1 MSRILPLD
9 ELNVIKGKYE
19 GSGKAQTPITDFDL
33 EDIIDELLDLFLL
46 AVANG
51 VASINSQF
59 GTDYEPSAGQL
70 EEVIYK
76 KIDGATWKDRVE
88 TWYKEGGT
96 SADIVRIAETESHR
110 IGNEIAFEA
119 AKAVGA
125 KNKTWIC
132 MMLPTSREEHI
143 WLNGVTVPI
152 DAEFYN
158 DKGQSTLYPGQ
169 WGVPEQDVNCLCEL
183 SYS

>member
-1 MSRILPLD
+1 MTRILPLD
-9 ELNVIKGKYE
+9 ELNLLKGKYE
-19 GSGKAQTPITDFDL
+19 AIGDRAIAEVFSLD
-33 EDIIDELLDLFLL
+33 DIVDDLLDLYML

-51 VASINSQF
+51 VVSINEKF
-59 GTDYEPSAGQL
+59 GTDYQPSGEQI
-70 EEVIYK
+70 ERIVYK
-76 KIDGATWKDRVE
+76 RIDGQTWQDRVTE
-88 TWYKEGGT
+88 WYNNGGT
-96 SADIVRIAETESHR
+96 GYDVLRIAETEAHR
-110 IGNEIAFEA
+110 IGNEIAFDA

-125 KNKTWIC
+125 KSKTWIC

-169 WGVPEQDVNCLCEL
+169 WGVPDQDVNCLCEL